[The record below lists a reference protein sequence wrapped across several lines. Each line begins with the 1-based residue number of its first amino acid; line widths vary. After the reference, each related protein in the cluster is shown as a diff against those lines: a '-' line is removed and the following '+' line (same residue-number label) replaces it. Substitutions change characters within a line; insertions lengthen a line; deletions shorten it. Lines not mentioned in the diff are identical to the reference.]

1 MNNIIKTVSHGTVIF
16 YVKNGVNDMLKIG
29 DTIQLIEKVEDIQLE
44 VYGYY
49 EVFDIMFD
57 DAFVYLQDGFGVYKV
72 PRTAIQIVS

>member
-1 MNNIIKTVSHGTVIF
+1 M
-16 YVKNGVNDMLKIG
+16 
-29 DTIQLIEKVEDIQLE
+29 IEKVEDIQLE

-57 DAFVYLQDGFGVYKV
+57 GSFVYLQDGFGVYKV